1 MATRARISRPQ
12 SITIQTGWLR
22 SVWYWRVMGVP
33 RRAVAVQQ
41 MSRRSSPSR

>member
-12 SITIQTGWLR
+12 SITIQTGWLPLGLVLA
-22 SVWYWRVMGVP
+22 SDGVP

-41 MSRRSSPSR
+41 MSRKSSPSR